1 MVSRHS
7 FIKRRVIWQALIL
20 VSALLIA
27 WPFLALVQLS
37 FGSSSDLWSHLFE
50 TVLFIYISNTLI
62 LMISVACLSGI
73 IGVSSAWVLY
83 KYSMPGKKILEIMIL
98 LPAACPGYLV
108 AYAYTDFF
116 EYAGPFQGLLRDIMG
131 WQTANDYF
139 FPEIRSMLGGTLV
152 LSFVLYPYV
161 YLLART
167 GFLNISDKLT
177 SVAKIYKRN
186 EFWSVCLPLSR
197 PAIMVGLSLVCMEV
211 VSDFGTVEYFSLQT
225 LTLGI
230 FNVWIGMNDI
240 AAAAQISIFTFVFI
254 ILLLYLESKSRGQ
267 RSFSTVQTIENRHIV
282 KQAQGRR
289 LMLNYLIILFP
300 IFLGFLLPVIILFS
314 NMLKSFSTE
323 SFLSSLQVSWN
334 TFSVAGS
341 ASILI
346 MITATLLGTL
356 NHIIRSKNI
365 ATLTNIA
372 SMGYAFPGT
381 MLAIGVIIFIG
392 QIEYGFL
399 ATLSLFTNTSTNLY
413 LSGTLAVLIFAYL
426 VRYLA
431 VGYGSIVSGLQN
443 IPYNLNLASQ
453 TLGSSMENTI
463 RRITLPL
470 LSRFILAGSI
480 LVFVDIVKE
489 LPMTLLLRPFN
500 FETLAT
506 YTYQFAHDELMEQ
519 ASMPALIIILVSM
532 IPIIFLNK
540 LLVKAN

>member
-1 MVSRHS
+1 MVTTPI
-7 FIKRRVIWQALIL
+7 FIQRRIIWQILIL
-20 VSALLIA
+20 VFAILIT
-27 WPFLALVQLS
+27 WPFIALVQLS
-37 FGSSSDLWSHLFE
+37 IGSSSDLWTHLFE
-50 TVLFIYISNTLI
+50 TVLFTYISNTLI
-62 LMISVACLSGI
+62 LMLGVACLSGI
-73 IGVSSAWVLY
+73 IGVWSAWILY
-83 KYSMPGKKILEIMIL
+83 KYGMPGKKVLEVMIL

-116 EYAGPFQGLLRDIMG
+116 EYAGPFQGVLRDVMG
-131 WQTANDYF
+131 WESASDYF
-139 FPEIRSMLGGTLV
+139 FPEIRSIFGGTLV

-167 GFLNISDKLT
+167 GFLNVSDKLT
-177 SVAKIYKRN
+177 SVAKIYNKS

-211 VSDFGTVEYFSLQT
+211 VSDFGTVEYFSLPT

-240 AAAAQISIFTFVFI
+240 ATAAQISIFTFVFI
-254 ILLLYLESKSRGQ
+254 LLLLYLEFKSRGQ
-267 RSFSTVQTIENRHIV
+267 RSFSTVRTIENRHIV
-282 KQAQGRR
+282 RRVQGRK
-289 LMLNYLIILFP
+289 LMLNYLIVLIP
-300 IFLGFLLPVIILFS
+300 IFLGFVLPVTILCS
-314 NMLKSFSTE
+314 NMLKSVTSE
-323 SFLSSLQVSWN
+323 SFLFSLIVSWN
-334 TFSVAGS
+334 TFSVAGA
-341 ASILI
+341 ASIMI
-346 MITATLLGTL
+346 MLMATLFGTL
-356 NHIIRSKNI
+356 NHLIRNKNI
-365 ATLTNIA
+365 SIITSIA

-392 QIEYGFL
+392 QIENSFMNI
-399 ATLSLFTNTSTNLY
+399 LSLFSVETSKIY
-413 LSGTLAVLIFAYL
+413 LSGTLGVLLFAYL

-443 IPYNLNLASQ
+443 IPNNLNFASQ

-463 RRITLPL
+463 KRITLPL
-470 LSRFILAGSI
+470 LSRFIFAGSI
-480 LVFVDIVKE
+480 LVFVDVVKE

-532 IPIIFLNK
+532 VPIIFLNK
-540 LLVKAN
+540 LLVKTN